1 MATQL
6 DISDRSIWRIL
17 KEDLGLK
24 SYKKRKL
31 HGQNAAQIKNV

>member
-1 MATQL
+1 MATQV

-17 KEDLGLK
+17 KDLGLK